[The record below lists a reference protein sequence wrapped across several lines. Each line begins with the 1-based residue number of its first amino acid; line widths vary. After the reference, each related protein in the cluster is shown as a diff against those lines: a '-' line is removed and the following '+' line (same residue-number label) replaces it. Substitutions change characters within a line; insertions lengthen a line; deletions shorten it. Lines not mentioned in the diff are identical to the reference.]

1 MSVDNTNMIEITD
14 LWMDFKISLDKKDS
28 LKERIISSLQ
38 KRNDYTILHALK
50 EINLEVK
57 SGEVLGIIGSNG
69 SGKSTLL
76 RIIAGILKPSKGEIK
91 VDKKKVQ
98 LLTLGTGFDRELTA
112 KENVYLNGSLIGYSK
127 AFLDANYEKIVEFAE
142 LEGFMNEKIKKFSSG
157 MSARLG
163 FAIATAGDFKDILVL
178 DEVLSVG
185 DMAFRKKSGR
195 RIHELIHG
203 GATVL
208 MVSHSTETIT
218 SHCSRAIWLEKG
230 ILKMDGTPEAV
241 CQSYR
246 TYMNS
251 KS

>member
-1 MSVDNTNMIEITD
+1 MEDTNIIELTD
-14 LWMDFKISLDKKDS
+14 LCMDFKLAVEPCDS
-28 LKERIISSLQ
+28 LKERVVRGLQ
-38 KRNDYTILHALK
+38 GRNEYRILHALQD
-50 EINLEVK
+50 ITLNVK
-57 SGEVLGIIGSNG
+57 SGEVLGIVGSNG

-76 RIIAGILKPSKGEIK
+76 KIIAGVLKQTKGELK
-91 VDKKKVQ
+91 VDKRKVQ

-127 AFLDANYEKIVEFAE
+127 AFLDQHYEKIVEFAE

-185 DMAFRKKSGR
+185 DMAFRRKSGR

-208 MVSHSTETIT
+208 MVSHSTETII
-218 SHCSRAIWLEKG
+218 SHCSRAVWLEKG
-230 ILKMDGTPEAV
+230 ILKMDGAPEAV

-246 TYMNS
+246 SYMNA
-251 KS
+251 KA